1 MPDSNNP
8 NIDICQPSLISF
20 FLFSTYIYSGKNSY
34 FNMHQTFAQ
43 MVWVAIKAKA
53 FPCSLLNHLGAGCW
67 LVLCCLFNLN
77 QGILPFIWYSL
88 PCCCIFLIAWLMFQ
102 CHHFT
107 ITCCSYSP
115 TSSSTPTQWTWH
127 HNRVCFIDS
136 KCSPEFQV
144 ASHQTSSLE
153 IIVHNAISVVS
164 IVAFMTLFVEE
175 KKRIIWGVSG

>member
-1 MPDSNNP
+1 MPDSDNP

-20 FLFSTYIYSGKNSY
+20 FLFSTYIYSGKISY

-53 FPCSLLNHLGAGCW
+53 FPCSLLNHLGAGCCA
-67 LVLCCLFNLN
+67 L
-77 QGILPFIWYSL
+77 LPVQLESRHPPFHLIFIASFTIWS
-88 PCCCIFLIAWLMFQ
+88 CCCIFVTAWLMFQ

-115 TSSSTPTQWTWH
+115 TSSSSPTQWTWH

-153 IIVHNAISVVS
+153 IKNP
-164 IVAFMTLFVEE
+164 
-175 KKRIIWGVSG
+175 